1 MNLKKTKI
9 IILMTLTI
17 LTCNLNFVSAFEC
30 FPPKSIS
37 QDLIKDLD
45 LIDNNMYILIN
56 TILKDQINEDSAK
69 QQIRILDSLIKNLNS
84 KASTISTKDDTTL
97 LAIKAILSF
106 YKVSLIKSE
115 DFLKTKNQDDLVNA
129 VSSFSVGYNSSTTL
143 RKIISDSK

>member
-17 LTCNLNFVSAFEC
+17 LTCNLNFVSAFEY

-84 KASTISTKDDTTL
+84 KSSTISTKDDTTL

-115 DFLKTKNQDDLVNA
+115 DFLKTENQDDLVNA
-129 VSSFSVGYNSSTTL
+129 VSAFSVGYNSSTTL

>member
-1 MNLKKTKI
+1 MNFKKIKI
-9 IILMTLTI
+9 IIIMTLTI

-30 FPPKSIS
+30 LTPSSIS

-45 LIDNNMYILIN
+45 LIDNNMYMLIN
-56 TILKDQINEDSAK
+56 TILKDQLNEDSAK

-84 KASTISTKDDTTL
+84 KLSTVSTKDDTTV

-106 YKVSLIKSE
+106 YKLSLIKSE
-115 DFLKTKNQDDLVNA
+115 DFLKTEDLDDLVNA
-129 VSSFSVGYNSSTTL
+129 VSTFSVGYNSSTTL